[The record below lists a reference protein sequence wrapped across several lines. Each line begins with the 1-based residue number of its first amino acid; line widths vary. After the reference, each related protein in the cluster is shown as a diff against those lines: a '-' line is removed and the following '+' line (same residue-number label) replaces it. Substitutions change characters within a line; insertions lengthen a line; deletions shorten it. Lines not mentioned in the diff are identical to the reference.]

1 MLDVDRLQSGLKLNF
16 TNMMGMFE
24 PFRALGYITDATPFS
39 VQRRGAENFVTVSV
53 GNSFQVLNCAKLTLV
68 LVGPQLPKRIQA
80 LVSLRDFTYVA
91 SGFDIVVFKRAHQV
105 ARWSA
110 HTSKVTLLL
119 EFGQQILSIDAGGR
133 LCVWKAFD
141 SDAEKEV
148 KPVREW
154 QFRESFTP
162 TCIMHP
168 DTYLNKVLI
177 GSEEGPLQL
186 WNVMTCSLVHEF
198 KGWNSPVRCCR
209 ASPALD
215 IVGVGC
221 ANGKIYVHNLRYDE
235 TVVTFSHTGKGAVTA
250 LSFRTDG
257 QPFLAAAVSTG
268 VISIWN
274 LEKRKLQAVVE
285 DAHSSEIRSLQFLAG
300 EPVLLSA
307 GADNSLKMWI
317 FDTSDGEGRLLRFRN
332 GHSAPP
338 TCIKY
343 YGRGNHI
350 LSAGQDRAF
359 RVFSTIQ
366 DQQSRELSQGHIQK
380 RARNAHIKE
389 EKLKLPPVIAFDAV
403 EIRER
408 DWCNIVTCHS
418 GAAAAYSWRLQKF
431 AVGEHVLKSSSTTP
445 TPVMS
450 CTIAASGDI
459 AVLGTA
465 GGMIERF
472 NLQSGLHRGLY
483 EDPGIGDSLAHKGA
497 VNGLASDS
505 TNTLLTSGG
514 YDGVLKVWDFKNL
527 ALKSTLPVES
537 PVEKIAAHRG
547 NGLIA
552 VAAYDKVLRVFD
564 VVAERLVRKFHGHSD
579 RITDICFSEDGKL
592 LLSSS
597 MDFTVRVWDV
607 IAAKQVDAMQLGT
620 AVTGLSLSP
629 GMDMLAT
636 AHVNRNGIYL
646 WANRLMYSG
655 MEAPVTKRNR
665 EGLRVVSMPTVGPSR
680 EDETDEDVDVP
691 DAVEPVVPETMD
703 VDGENPAVDR
713 PSVPGL
719 ITLTLIPKTQ
729 WKGIVNLDIIKV
741 RNKPTAPPK
750 KPEKAPFF
758 LPTLPTLSGDHKYIA
773 PSENGS
779 DKIEPDGGSKTI
791 SRRTGK
797 QEHVDFQTVFLEL
810 LYSCAENRDYSA
822 LVDHL
827 KTISPSEVD
836 ASLRMM
842 QIVDEDASSHPEEL
856 LEIGMVMDF
865 LLAELL
871 MMKNFQFIQAI
882 LQVFLKI
889 HAETIVSQ
897 TPLKEKVMRLWE
909 QQRKTWLRLDNT
921 FQKVRCTVNFVSN
934 MHG

>member
-1 MLDVDRLQSGLKLNF
+1 MV
-16 TNMMGMFE
+16 GMFE
-24 PFRALGYITDATPFS
+24 PFRALGYIADATPFA

-53 GNSFQVLNCAKLTLV
+53 GNAIQVFNCAKLTLV
-68 LVGPQLPKRIQA
+68 FVGPQIPKKIQA
-80 LVSLRDFTYVA
+80 LVNLRDFTYVA
-91 SGFDIVVFKRAHQV
+91 TGLDIVVFKRAHQV

-110 HTSKVTLLL
+110 HGCKVMHLL
-119 EFGQQILSIDAGGR
+119 EFGQQILSIDAGGH
-133 LCVWKAFD
+133 LCVWDAFD
-141 SDAEKEV
+141 TSPEKDV

-168 DTYLNKVLI
+168 DTYLNKVLV

-186 WNVMTCSLVHEF
+186 WNTKSCSLVHEF
-198 KGWNSPVRCCR
+198 KGWNSPVRCIT

-215 IVGVGC
+215 IVAVGC

-235 TVVTFSHTGKGAVTA
+235 TVVTFSHTGRGPITA

-257 QPFLAAAVSTG
+257 QPFLAAGGTTG

-285 DAHSSEIRSLQFLAG
+285 DAHISEVCSLHFLAS
-300 EPVLLSA
+300 EPVLLSG

-338 TCIKY
+338 TCVRY
-343 YGRGNHI
+343 YGQGRQI

-380 RARNAHIKE
+380 RARNAHMKE
-389 EKLKLPPVIAFDAV
+389 EELKLPPVIAFDAV

-408 DWCNIVTCHS
+408 DWCNIVTCHMDE
-418 GAAAAYSWRLQKF
+418 AAAYSWRIQKF
-431 AVGEHVLKSSSTTP
+431 AVGEHILRPSSDNP
-445 TPVMS
+445 TPIKS
-450 CTIAASGDI
+450 CTIAASGDV
-459 AVLGTA
+459 AVLGTE
-465 GGMIERF
+465 GGRIEKF
-472 NLQSGLHRGLY
+472 NLQSGLHRGVY
-483 EDPGIGDSLAHKGA
+483 EDPAIGRSQAHNGA
-497 VNGLASDS
+497 VNGLATDS

-514 YDGVLKVWDFKNL
+514 YDGILKVWDFKNL
-527 ALKSTLPVES
+527 KLKSTLSVGS
-537 PVEKIAAHRG
+537 PVGKMAGHRG

-552 VAAYDKVLRVFD
+552 VAADDKVLRVFD
-564 VVAERLVRKFHGHSD
+564 VVAERLVRKFHGHTD
-579 RITDICFSEDGKL
+579 RITDMCFSEDGKL

-597 MDFTVRVWDV
+597 MDFTIRVWDV
-607 IAAKQVDAMQLGT
+607 IAAKQVDAMELGT
-620 AVTGLSLSP
+620 AVTALSLSP

-636 AHVNRNGIYL
+636 SHVNRNGIYL

-655 MEAPVTKRNR
+655 VADATPKGSSEAP
-665 EGLRVVSMPTVGPSR
+665 RVVSMPTVGLSK
-680 EDETDEDVDVP
+680 EDEVDEDAEVP
-691 DAVEPVVPETMD
+691 EAVEAVVTPETRD
-703 VDGENPAVDR
+703 VDGEIAAMRD
-713 PSVPGL
+713 PSIPSL
-719 ITLTLIPKTQ
+719 ITLTLLPKTQ
-729 WKGIVNLDIIKV
+729 WKGLVNLDIIKV

-758 LPTLPTLSGDHKYIA
+758 LPTLPTLSGDHLFIA
-773 PSENGS
+773 PSEDGS
-779 DKIEPDGGSKTI
+779 KKDGGSKTV
-791 SRRTGK
+791 SRGSGK
-797 QEHVDFQTVFLEL
+797 PEHVDFQSVFLEL
-810 LYSCAENRDYSA
+810 LYSCAESKDYSS

-836 ASLRMM
+836 AALRMM
-842 QIVDEDASSHPEEL
+842 QIVDEDTSSHPEEL
-856 LEIGMVMDF
+856 QEIGMVMDF

-889 HAETIVSQ
+889 HADAIVSQ
-897 TPLKEKVMRLWE
+897 DQLKEKARSLWE
-909 QQRKTWLRLDNT
+909 QQRKTWQRLDNT